1 MKNANVYTDKLYEKN
16 NKLYTEKYII
26 NNCKNI
32 DSYTPCD
39 IDNFSLKEKTVVC
52 TYDQIFYPD
61 SSLILCNEISNVFP
75 EIYDYIENG
84 NTYDEADDY
93 YYEIYQFY
101 IIDEGTANRLIE
113 HTNEIVFYCEK
124 LDLYILGVTHFGTS
138 WEYVSAEFTL

>member
-61 SSLILCNEISNVFP
+61 SSLISM
-75 EIYDYIENG
+75 
-84 NTYDEADDY
+84 
-93 YYEIYQFY
+93 Q
-101 IIDEGTANRLIE
+101 
-113 HTNEIVFYCEK
+113 
-124 LDLYILGVTHFGTS
+124 
-138 WEYVSAEFTL
+138 